1 VGGRFSID
9 SLPLLLWFIGSV
21 EDRLNL
27 MKSAVKFY
35 KEPHRKACD
44 LLAVWPGIGNVA
56 LIIARYIKDK
66 LKAEEIGEIEPFDF
80 FDPIGIMV
88 KSNII
93 EAPQFPES
101 KFYYWQN
108 PNSDRD
114 LLLFISD
121 EQPSFK
127 GYDLAGCVLDV
138 SQKLKVKRV
147 YTCAAAIARI
157 HHTEKP
163 KVWGAATNQKLL
175 EVLRKH
181 DVILRGDIQIA
192 GLNGLF
198 LGVAK
203 ERGFDGICLLGEVP
217 TYTTRI
223 PNPKAALAVLDI
235 LAKIL
240 AIDINLSELA
250 KLAKESDEQ
259 MKKLAAEA
267 MEEFIDRYT
276 KPVWPPEEEE
286 IGEIE
291 EIEEEEEE
299 EDNENGD
306 EEEDK

>member
-1 VGGRFSID
+1 M
-9 SLPLLLWFIGSV
+9 
-21 EDRLNL
+21 NL
-27 MKSAVKFY
+27 MKNVVKLY
-35 KEPHRKACD
+35 KEPRRKACD

-66 LKAEEIGEIEPFDF
+66 LKVEEIGEIEPFDF
-80 FDPIGIMV
+80 FDPIGVMV
-88 KSNII
+88 KGNII

-101 KFYYWQN
+101 KFYYWHN

-121 EQPSFK
+121 QQPSFK
-127 GYDLAGCVLDV
+127 GYEMASCVLDV
-138 SQKLKVKRV
+138 SRKLKVKRV

-157 HHTEKP
+157 HHTENP
-163 KVWGAATNQKLL
+163 RVWGAATNQKLL
-175 EVLRKH
+175 EVLRKQN
-181 DVILRGDIQIA
+181 VVLRGDIQIA

-217 TYTTRI
+217 SYTTRI
-223 PNPKAALAVLDI
+223 PNPKAALAIIEV

-240 AIDINLSELA
+240 SININTADLA
-250 KLAKESDEQ
+250 KLSKESDEQ

-286 IGEIE
+286 VQEIE
-291 EIEEEEEE
+291 EIEEEEE
-299 EDNENGD
+299 DNEDGD

>member
-1 VGGRFSID
+1 MNV
-9 SLPLLLWFIGSV
+9 
-21 EDRLNL
+21 
-27 MKSAVKFY
+27 MKNAITLY

-66 LKAEEIGEIEPFDF
+66 LKAEEIGEIEPFGF

-175 EVLRKH
+175 EVLRKY

-235 LAKIL
+235 LTKIL
-240 AIDINLSELA
+240 AININLAELA

-291 EIEEEEEE
+291 EEEEEEEE

-306 EEEDK
+306 EEENK

>member
-1 VGGRFSID
+1 
-9 SLPLLLWFIGSV
+9 
-21 EDRLNL
+21 
-27 MKSAVKFY
+27 MKNAIKLY
-35 KEPHRKACD
+35 KEPRRKTCD
-44 LLAVWPGIGNVA
+44 LFAAWPGIGNVA
-56 LIIARYIKDK
+56 LIVARYIKDK
-66 LKAEEIGEIEPFDF
+66 LKAEEIGVIEPFDF

-88 KSNII
+88 KNNII

-101 KFYYWQN
+101 KFYYCPN

-114 LLLFISD
+114 LVLFISE

-127 GYDLAGCVLDV
+127 GYELASCVLDIN
-138 SQKLKVKRV
+138 QKLKVKRV

-163 KVWGAATNQKLL
+163 KVWGAATNQKLIEL
-175 EVLRKH
+175 LRKY

-203 ERGFDGICLLGEVP
+203 ERGIEGICLLGEVP

-223 PNPKAALAVLDI
+223 PNPKAALAVVDV

-240 AIDINLSELA
+240 DIDINLSDLA
-250 KLAKESDEQ
+250 KLAKEADEE
-259 MKKLAAEA
+259 MRKLAAEA

-276 KPVWPPEEEE
+276 KPVWPPEEEV
-286 IGEIE
+286 GEIE
-291 EIEEEEEE
+291 EEEEEEE

-306 EEEDK
+306 EEEDD

>member
-1 VGGRFSID
+1 MRG
-9 SLPLLLWFIGSV
+9 
-21 EDRLNL
+21 
-27 MKSAVKFY
+27 AVKLY
-35 KEPHRKACD
+35 KELHLKACD
-44 LLAVWPGIGNVA
+44 LIAAWPGIGNVA
-56 LIIARYIKDK
+56 LIVAKYIKDK
-66 LKAEEIGEIEPFDF
+66 LNAEEIGEIEPFDF

-88 KSNII
+88 KDNII

-101 KFYYWQN
+101 KFYHWHN
-108 PNSDRD
+108 PTSGRD
-114 LLLFISD
+114 LILFISD

-127 GYDLAGCVLDV
+127 GYELASCVLDV

-175 EVLRKH
+175 EVLRKY

-203 ERGFDGICLLGEVP
+203 EMGFEGICLLGEVP
-217 TYTTRI
+217 MYTTRI
-223 PNPKAALAVLDI
+223 PNPKASLVVLDI
-235 LAKIL
+235 LTKMLDIN
-240 AIDINLSELA
+240 INLSELA
-250 KLAKESDEQ
+250 KLAKESDEE

-267 MEEFIDRYT
+267 MGEFIDRYT

-286 IGEIE
+286 
-291 EIEEEEEE
+291 EEEL
-299 EDNENGD
+299 EDEDGD
-306 EEEDK
+306 EEESE

>member
-1 VGGRFSID
+1 
-9 SLPLLLWFIGSV
+9 
-21 EDRLNL
+21 
-27 MKSAVKFY
+27 MKSPIKLY
-35 KEPHRKACD
+35 KEPRRKACD

-56 LIIARYIKDK
+56 LIVARYIKDK

-80 FDPIGIMV
+80 FDPIGVMV

-101 KFYYWQN
+101 KFYYWPN
-108 PNSDRD
+108 PDSDRD

-127 GYDLAGCVLDV
+127 GYEMASCVLDV

-157 HHTEKP
+157 HHTENP
-163 KVWGAATNQKLL
+163 RVWGAATNQKLL
-175 EVLRKH
+175 EVLRKY
-181 DVILRGDIQIA
+181 DVVLRGDIQIA

-203 ERGFDGICLLGEVP
+203 ERGFDGLCILGEVP
-217 TYTTRI
+217 SYTTRI
-223 PNPKAALAVLDI
+223 PNPKAALAVLNV
-235 LAKIL
+235 LSKIL
-240 AIDINLSELA
+240 AININTSELA
-250 KLAKESDEQ
+250 KVAKESDEQ

-286 IGEIE
+286 VEEIE
-291 EIEEEEEE
+291 EIDEEEEE
-299 EDNENGD
+299 EDNEDGD
-306 EEEDK
+306 EEDEK

>member
-1 VGGRFSID
+1 
-9 SLPLLLWFIGSV
+9 
-21 EDRLNL
+21 
-27 MKSAVKFY
+27 MKGVVKLH
-35 KEPHRKACD
+35 KEPHRKACE
-44 LLAVWPGIGNVA
+44 LLAAWPGIGNVA
-56 LIIARYIKDK
+56 LIAARYIKDK

-88 KSNII
+88 KGNII

-101 KFYYWQN
+101 KFYFWHN

-114 LLLFISD
+114 LVLFISD

-127 GYDLAGCVLDV
+127 GYELAGCVLDA

-163 KVWGAATNQKLL
+163 KIWGAATNHKLL
-175 EVLRKH
+175 ELLKKY

-198 LGVAK
+198 AGVAK
-203 ERGFDGICLLGEVP
+203 ERGFEGICLLGEVP

-223 PNPKAALAVLDI
+223 PNPKASLAILDI
-235 LAKIL
+235 LTKIL
-240 AIDINLSELA
+240 KIDINLSELA
-250 KLAKESDEQ
+250 KLAKESDEE

-286 IGEIE
+286 IED
-291 EIEEEEEE
+291 EEEDEDNEEE
-299 EDNENGD
+299 EDNG
-306 EEEDK
+306 

>member
-1 VGGRFSID
+1 VGRRVPID
-9 SLPLLLWFIGSV
+9 SIPLLHWLISSHKDGV
-21 EDRLNL
+21 RN
-27 MKSAVKFY
+27 MKNAIKLY
-35 KEPHRKACD
+35 KEPRRKTCD
-44 LLAVWPGIGNVA
+44 LLAAWPGIGNVA
-56 LIIARYIKDK
+56 LIVARYIKDK
-66 LKAEEIGEIEPFDF
+66 LKAEEIGGIEPFDF

-88 KSNII
+88 KNNII

-101 KFYYWQN
+101 KFYYWHN

-114 LLLFISD
+114 LVLFISD

-127 GYDLAGCVLDV
+127 GYELASCVLDI
-138 SQKLKVKRV
+138 SQKLKVKSV

-175 EVLRKH
+175 QVLRKH

-203 ERGFDGICLLGEVP
+203 EKGLEGICLLGEVP
-217 TYTTRI
+217 MYTTRI
-223 PNPKAALAVLDI
+223 PNPKASLAVVDV

-240 AIDINLSELA
+240 DIDINLSELA
-250 KLAKESDEQ
+250 KLAKESDEE

-286 IGEIE
+286 V
-291 EIEEEEEE
+291 EEEE

-306 EEEDK
+306 EEENE

>member
-21 EDRLNL
+21 KDRLNL

-306 EEEDK
+306 EKEDK

>member
-1 VGGRFSID
+1 
-9 SLPLLLWFIGSV
+9 
-21 EDRLNL
+21 
-27 MKSAVKFY
+27 MKSPIKLY
-35 KEPHRKACD
+35 KEPRRKACD

-56 LIIARYIKDK
+56 LIVARYIKDK

-80 FDPIGIMV
+80 FDPIGVMV

-101 KFYYWQN
+101 KFYYWPN

-127 GYDLAGCVLDV
+127 GYEMASCVLDV

-157 HHTEKP
+157 HHTENP
-163 KVWGAATNQKLL
+163 RVWGAATNQKLL
-175 EVLRKH
+175 EVLRKY
-181 DVILRGDIQIA
+181 DVVLRGDIQIA

-203 ERGFDGICLLGEVP
+203 ERGFDGLCILGEVP
-217 TYTTRI
+217 SYTTRI
-223 PNPKAALAVLDI
+223 PNPKAALAVLNV
-235 LAKIL
+235 LSKIL
-240 AIDINLSELA
+240 AININTSELA
-250 KLAKESDEQ
+250 KVAKESDEQ

-286 IGEIE
+286 VEEIE
-291 EIEEEEEE
+291 EIDEEEEE
-299 EDNENGD
+299 EDNEDGD
-306 EEEDK
+306 EEDEK